1 MAQGVD
7 LGGGAVAHD
16 GVFGA
21 GFDLCRNGCNG
32 QFAAQAALA
41 ANVQVIRVLRLVGAR
56 DAYIAGAFVRRFALR
71 SLIGG
76 GCGAALGIGALL
88 VFPNQASAHSFMVG
102 LSFSGLEWLLPL
114 IIPVMIAFVSFKA
127 TKAAAIR
134 TLRGMP

>member
-32 QFAAQAALA
+32 QFGGASSACGQCAGDP
-41 ANVQVIRVLRLVGAR
+41 LRLVGAR

-88 VFPNQASAHSFMVG
+88 VFPNQASAQSFMVG

-114 IIPVMIAFVSFKA
+114 IIPVMIAFVSFQA
-127 TKAAAIR
+127 TKAAAFR